1 MAARELGTPAANQ
14 PLAQRAALM
23 TRAHK
28 REVDSEAL
36 RENWE
41 KQAVDLGF
49 DARALAAEA
58 IAKGAVS
65 PDMGKEAVRE
75 ASHANE
81 ARSSTYNNS
90 LTTPGFAWPPVAFR
104 VRIADGLPDGK
115 PLCWTP
121 RLGGGRPS
129 IFTGLRP
136 RRAEVEA
143 AAKALGEN
151 ICPAAA
157 TSRRWRNPRRS
168 PV

>member
-1 MAARELGTPAANQ
+1 MAARELGTLAANQ
-14 PLAQRAALM
+14 RLAQRAALM

-81 ARSSTYNNS
+81 AGAPR
-90 LTTPGFAWPPVAFR
+90 TTPTHCNHSPNRFVDLTLKIRFMA
-104 VRIADGLPDGK
+104 GLRY
-115 PLCWTP
+115 L
-121 RLGGGRPS
+121 GRPA
-129 IFTGLRP
+129 TVTRP
-136 RRAEVEA
+136 RSCRAKSGLTKILAVI
-143 AAKALGEN
+143 G
-151 ICPAAA
+151 
-157 TSRRWRNPRRS
+157 R
-168 PV
+168 

>member
-14 PLAQRAALM
+14 RLAQRAALM

-65 PDMGKEAVRE
+65 PDMGKEAWWLERRFPEQFGRRDQMEHTGGVKVQATQTQERKLTIE
-75 ASHANE
+75 LVNSDGEVHRITRDDNHGRYSGQGSRDCE
-81 ARSSTYNNS
+81 RQRSSMTARYS
-90 LTTPGFAWPPVAFR
+90 QPCAVQ
-104 VRIADGLPDGK
+104 I
-115 PLCWTP
+115 
-121 RLGGGRPS
+121 
-129 IFTGLRP
+129 
-136 RRAEVEA
+136 
-143 AAKALGEN
+143 
-151 ICPAAA
+151 
-157 TSRRWRNPRRS
+157 
-168 PV
+168 